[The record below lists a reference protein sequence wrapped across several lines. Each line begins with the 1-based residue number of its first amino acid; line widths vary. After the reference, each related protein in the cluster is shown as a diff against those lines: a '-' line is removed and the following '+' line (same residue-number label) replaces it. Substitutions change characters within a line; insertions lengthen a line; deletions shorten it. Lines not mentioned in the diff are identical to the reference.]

1 MNPKNTLRAL
11 ALASIS
17 IVSAGSLSQQSHGQM
32 EFMAEAMHP
41 EFFSRDLV
49 VFSEGLNLDDTQEV
63 IVEAMFDSYSDDFDL
78 GWAAT
83 TERLNTVADEL
94 KEKKPDNEQDTLK
107 PVLET
112 LGAWLEEKRAL
123 DQGLLEN
130 VKTILV
136 SEQLELWP
144 SFEQRLYREKHINR
158 GRMSGEST
166 DLFQIVRDTNLS
178 GTADSMISPQ
188 LEEYAVALNIAMRK
202 RDAIL
207 WVNPKKLFDNILSG
221 DSSQSP
227 EHVEALVKSRIN
239 VRDINDRYIEVISSS
254 LNAQDGN
261 DFRTR
266 ALNRG
271 YPRIFRKTPAQRI
284 LRQAAENEEYEPEIH
299 ALIIQLETAYL
310 GELLILNYD
319 LLTLTRKHDPEIQ
332 RNRSLAGQ
340 VRKTGGTPA
349 RLEDPTR
356 SVYKDREAVGK
367 RYIEML
373 RDILSPEAFL
383 ELDGSRRWVPREEQS
398 YENLSKPGKAPS
410 GPTGE
415 LRLQQAPNKP
425 GGKSKGK
432 DDRPTIK
439 PDGSGF
445 GNSKGDRGSG
455 LSGGS

>member
-1 MNPKNTLRAL
+1 MNPINTLRAL

-166 DLFQIVRDTNLS
+166 DLFQIARDTNLS
-178 GTADSMISPQ
+178 GTADSVISPQ
-188 LEEYAVALNIAMRK
+188 LEEYAVALDIAMRK

-207 WVNPKKLFDNILSG
+207 WVNPKKLFDNIIRG
-221 DSSQSP
+221 DSSRSP
-227 EHVEALVKSRIN
+227 EHVEAEIKSRIN

-254 LNAQDGN
+254 LSAQDGN

-266 ALNRG
+266 ALSRG

-284 LRQAAENEEYEPEIH
+284 IRQAAENEEYEPEIH

-340 VRKTGGTPA
+340 VRKTGGTPTK
-349 RLEDPTR
+349 LEDPTR

-415 LRLQQAPNKP
+415 LRLQQTPNKP

-432 DDRPTIK
+432 GDRPTVK

-445 GNSKGDRGSG
+445 GNNKGDRGSG

>member
-1 MNPKNTLRAL
+1 
-11 ALASIS
+11 
-17 IVSAGSLSQQSHGQM
+17 
-32 EFMAEAMHP
+32 
-41 EFFSRDLV
+41 
-49 VFSEGLNLDDTQEV
+49 
-63 IVEAMFDSYSDDFDL
+63 
-78 GWAAT
+78 
-83 TERLNTVADEL
+83 
-94 KEKKPDNEQDTLK
+94 
-107 PVLET
+107 
-112 LGAWLEEKRAL
+112 
-123 DQGLLEN
+123 
-130 VKTILV
+130 
-136 SEQLELWP
+136 
-144 SFEQRLYREKHINR
+144 
-158 GRMSGEST
+158 
-166 DLFQIVRDTNLS
+166 
-178 GTADSMISPQ
+178 
-188 LEEYAVALNIAMRK
+188 MRK

-207 WVNPKKLFDNILSG
+207 RGNPKKLFDNILSG

-254 LNAQDGN
+254 LSAQDGN

-266 ALNRG
+266 ALSRG

-284 LRQAAENEEYEPEIH
+284 IRQAAENEEYEPEIH

-415 LRLQQAPNKP
+415 LRLQQTPNKP

-432 DDRPTIK
+432 GDRPTVK

-445 GNSKGDRGSG
+445 GNNKGDRGSG

>member
-1 MNPKNTLRAL
+1 
-11 ALASIS
+11 
-17 IVSAGSLSQQSHGQM
+17 
-32 EFMAEAMHP
+32 HP
-41 EFFSRDLV
+41 EYFTRDLV

-94 KEKKPDNEQDTLK
+94 KEKKTDNELDAVK
-107 PVLET
+107 PVFET

-123 DQGLLEN
+123 DRGLLEN

-166 DLFQIVRDTNLS
+166 DLFQIARDTNLS
-178 GTADSMISPQ
+178 GTADSVISPQ
-188 LEEYAVALNIAMRK
+188 LEEYAVALDIAMRK

-207 WVNPKKLFDNILSG
+207 WVNPKKLFDNIIRG
-221 DSSQSP
+221 DSSRSP
-227 EHVEALVKSRIN
+227 EHVEAEVKSRIN

-254 LNAQDGN
+254 LSAQDGN

-266 ALNRG
+266 ALSRG

-284 LRQAAENEEYEPEIH
+284 IRQAAENEEYEPEIH

-340 VRKTGGTPA
+340 VRKTGGTLTK
-349 RLEDPTR
+349 LEDPTR

-415 LRLQQAPNKP
+415 LRLQQTPNKP

-432 DDRPTIK
+432 GDRPTVK

-445 GNSKGDRGSG
+445 GNNKGDRGSG

>member
-1 MNPKNTLRAL
+1 MNPKNTLRAF
-11 ALASIS
+11 AIASIS
-17 IVSAGSLSQQSHGQM
+17 IAAPASLTQSAHSQM

-41 EFFSRDLV
+41 EFFTRDLV

-63 IVEAMFDSYSDDFDL
+63 IVEAMFDSYTDDFEM

-136 SEQLELWP
+136 AEHLELWP
-144 SFEQRLYREKHINR
+144 SFSQKLYREKHINR
-158 GRMSGEST
+158 GRISGEST
-166 DLFQIVRDTNLS
+166 DLFQIARDTKLS
-178 GTADSMISPQ
+178 GTADSLIAPL
-188 LEEYAVALNIAMRK
+188 LEEYAVALDIAMRK

-207 WVNPKKLFDNILSG
+207 RGNPKKLFDNILNG
-221 DSSQSP
+221 DNSQSP

-254 LNAQDGN
+254 LSAQDGE
-261 DFRTR
+261 DFRSR

-271 YPRIFRKTPAQRI
+271 YPRIYRRTPAQRI
-284 LRQAAENEEYEPEIH
+284 LRQASENEEYEPEIH

-310 GELLILNYD
+310 GELLVLNFD
-319 LLTLTRKHDPEIQ
+319 LLTLTRKHDPEVQ

-349 RLEDPTR
+349 RLDDPTR
-356 SVYKDREAVGK
+356 ALYKDREAVGK

-373 RDILSPEAFL
+373 RDILAPDAFL
-383 ELDGSRRWVPREEQS
+383 ELEGARRWVPRSEKS
-398 YENLSKPGKAPS
+398 YDNLTKPGTAPS
-410 GPTGE
+410 GPAGE
-415 LRLQQAPNKP
+415 LRLQNSPSKP
-425 GGKSKGK
+425 GKKPKGK
-432 DDRPTIK
+432 GDRPTVK
-439 PDGSGF
+439 PDNSGF